1 MSSLR
6 ICLFGGF
13 QIAHHDDPGANS
25 RITRSV
31 KSLLAYLLLF
41 RHRIH
46 PREVLAG
53 LFWGDHSEDRA
64 RSCLSTAI
72 WRLRRVL
79 EPEGTPKGTYLVT
92 TSTGEVGFNEESNHW
107 LDVAEFEETLSP
119 CLRQPAQ
126 PKEAQDPCKLQS
138 ALELYTGD
146 LLEGFYD
153 DWALRERER
162 LRLLYMKSLAHLMRC
177 YKEHREYEKS
187 LACALQILNH
197 DPLREEIHREVMR
210 LYQESGRRAMA
221 IRQYR
226 SCCQILEKELGVSPM
241 EETRLL
247 HDEILKTSKTEV
259 LTSPIPKAPLD
270 FVASGQAPD
279 KRGSQG
285 SLDNK
290 EMTSLQQAFR
300 VLYQALHQFEKTG
313 EQFRQALRLL
323 ESVTR
328 SKDPDNTD

>member
-13 QIAHHDDPGANS
+13 QIAHHDDPTANS
-25 RITRSV
+25 KITRGV
-31 KSLLAYLLLF
+31 KALLAYLLLF

-72 WRLRRVL
+72 WRLRGVL

-92 TSTGEVGFNEESNHW
+92 TSTGEVGFNQESSHW

-119 CLRQPAQ
+119 CLRQPPRQ
-126 PKEAQDPCKLQS
+126 TEAQDQCKLQG

-162 LRLLYMKSLAHLMRC
+162 FRSLYMNSLAHLMHC
-177 YKEHREYEKS
+177 YKKHKEYEKS
-187 LACALQILNH
+187 LACGQQILDH

-210 LYQESGRRAMA
+210 LYQESGQRTMA

-226 SCCQILEKELGVSPM
+226 SCCQILEKELGVWPM

-247 HDEILKTSKTEV
+247 HKEILKKSKTEV
-259 LTSPIPKAPLD
+259 LTSPISKAPLD
-270 FVASGQAPD
+270 FAPRGHAPD
-279 KRGSQG
+279 KRGRQN
-285 SLDNK
+285 SLDKK
-290 EMTSLQQAFR
+290 EMTSLEQAFR
-300 VLYQALHQFEKTG
+300 VLYQALHHFEKTG

-323 ESVTR
+323 ESITG
-328 SKDPDNTD
+328 SKDSDKTD